1 MKVGQLKRETF
12 FFKNHAEN
20 EGGRLVRDY
29 FLFFKKALNEVK
41 VSEPQLSFI
50 IF

>member
-12 FFKNHAEN
+12 FFKDHAEN

-29 FLFFKKALNEVK
+29 FLFSKKALNEVK